1 MKEIV
6 DLEIELSSHDLSS
19 ISKELLLKAKESG
32 FSDSLLADLLGST
45 LEAVTELRKVTTFSR
60 NSDWLTPVLASLRP
74 TPLLLFLLWFRK

>member
-45 LEAVTELRKVTTFSR
+45 LEAVTELRKSH
-60 NSDWLTPVLASLRP
+60 DILTQFRLVDTCAGEFEAY
-74 TPLLLFLLWFRK
+74 TPYYYSSYG